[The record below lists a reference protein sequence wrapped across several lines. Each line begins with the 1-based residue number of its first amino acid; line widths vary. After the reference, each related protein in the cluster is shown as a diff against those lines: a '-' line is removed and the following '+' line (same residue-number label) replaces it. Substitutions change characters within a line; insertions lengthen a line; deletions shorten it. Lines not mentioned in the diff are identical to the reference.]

1 MKQKKVQNHKN
12 EQRRQEMVPKERETC
27 RVTENDYRTTQNYPH
42 ETHITTHTHTKQ
54 VFKVRR
60 KSTTEA

>member
-27 RVTENDYRTTQNYPH
+27 KVTENDYRTTQNYPH
-42 ETHITTHTHTKQ
+42 ETHITTHTQNKYL
-54 VFKVRR
+54 K
-60 KSTTEA
+60 